1 MLSPSQREVVVVQH
15 CHPVGLRDKPL
26 LRVRARR
33 AAVGPV
39 PLGHVHIRGGR
50 GEDRDAAEE
59 GRAAA
64 LARVGAGQGRP
75 SRYRNCSQPSSLNG
89 KARRGQISSNTDIT
103 CDYRRDGRTTVDAHE
118 AFFEGRGNMP
128 LGGEEINSGYKVSNS
143 S

>member
-1 MLSPSQREVVVVQH
+1 MLSPSQPEVVIVQN

-26 LRVRARR
+26 LRVGARR

-75 SRYRNCSQPSSLNG
+75 SRYRNYSLPSSLNG
-89 KARRGQISSNTDIT
+89 KTRRGQILE
-103 CDYRRDGRTTVDAHE
+103 YRHH
-118 AFFEGRGNMP
+118 M
-128 LGGEEINSGYKVSNS
+128 
-143 S
+143 